1 MGPSSDSSKIYHIC
15 QLVHGDLSEYNLL
28 YHKGKAFVIDVSQSV
43 EHDHPNA
50 LEFLRKDIH
59 NLNEFFKKK
68 GVNVLTVKELFDFV
82 VDVGNL
88 SVDNED
94 LWEEELSRLSTLA
107 SQRTEEERSA
117 QEEVEEEVFKQIFIP
132 RSLREVDFPE
142 RDIVGIKSGKK
153 EEAYQTVTGV
163 KIVHSR
169 NGSLSS
175 GQDDTSEEDVS
186 SESDSDE
193 KSKFKD
199 SHRPRTESPNSRKER
214 KKLVREEKAEKRE
227 SKMKKHIKK
236 RKEKMGRS
244 KIKK

>member
-1 MGPSSDSSKIYHIC
+1 M
-15 QLVHGDLSEYNLL
+15 
-28 YHKGKAFVIDVSQSV
+28 
-43 EHDHPNA
+43 
-50 LEFLRKDIH
+50 
-59 NLNEFFKKK
+59 
-68 GVNVLTVKELFDFV
+68 FDFV

-88 SVDNED
+88 SLDNEA
-94 LWEEELSRLSTLA
+94 LWEEELSRLSSLA

-117 QEEVEEEVFKQIFIP
+117 QQEVEEEVFKQIFIP

-153 EEAYQTVTGV
+153 EEAYQSVTGV
-163 KIVHSR
+163 KINHNSR

-175 GQDDTSEEDVS
+175 GCGDTSEGDSS
-186 SESDSDE
+186 SESDTDE

-227 SKMKKHIKK
+227 GKMKKHIKK